1 MEGLAVI
8 LGLGIFFSPLIAVLF
23 LRKRIRSI
31 EELNADLQKRVS
43 NLESGLNSASEDTGE
58 LFKSD
63 IAPVHMNTGISDVTE
78 TFDETSAVQE
88 VKPLRKTRERKKEK
102 KVYPILQRLEK
113 QFLENWSGI
122 VGSVIMVLGAGFL
135 SIYAA
140 LKFDEFVRFL
150 LLLLLA
156 ALPGVLY
163 YLLKDREKW
172 QRQAL
177 WMRSISAAI
186 FLFACLGSAG
196 IPGLQ
201 WIHNPIQ
208 SLGLLILGIAVNL
221 ALSSLGRKEEFASF
235 HCLLSLLALSVLP
248 PGFVSLLMAVVITL
262 YALIHCYKNRW
273 ELHLLLVLSGFFAY
287 HMYWMYSLWG
297 PQFDALRLQG
307 AAALSLIFLV
317 STFVHYRKSYASPRF
332 QVFPFLTHLINW
344 LYFSVGMYLYIG
356 DKPERSIVLFAGSLL
371 ALSLSHRAARK
382 AIPWLRSSSVVMGQI
397 LLCAGLVSLKG
408 WDVPSIM
415 ISGFLY
421 VELLLFLQIII
432 RQKRREL
439 YRFALWSYLL
449 AAGILL
455 FLCLKTEGLNSL
467 IYVTALAVTALLHH
481 RMLWKREDRIWLS
494 EDFPWRLKREFSITG
509 FLAGLAGS
517 AALILLPP
525 DWGTYQYLYAAGLSI
540 IILTAY
546 RQSESRGLGTGV
558 LTYLVLFS
566 LMAADTLLSAE
577 SLGVQELAVILSLV
591 LSIGLSFFWEE
602 KVSRL
607 ISICALIMAVLTL
620 MITTFL
626 LFNPVSPLLPG
637 FFWLGGVL
645 LLIRLPGLPQRFRS
659 MAILFLLSFLIR
671 HFMVHINY
679 SENWGFWKL
688 RYFSDLALLLVFF
701 LWRRP
706 AEEKLHPL
714 FKGIL
719 EYSLDLGLLITAV
732 LIAIEVDGPW
742 VPFALSGVTLSI
754 LLYRLA
760 GKTAPRMPLYSLL
773 YYMLSLTGVSLSLL
787 NRPEVSRL
795 AAVLSLL
802 TLLGALLLFFR
813 KEDFRSTAL
822 PSLEKY
828 KHGLL
833 LYSLAL
839 VTAFFVYESFD
850 SSYLTLLLALECFFI
865 FSASLFLGESH
876 FRILSQ
882 GGLLLC
888 VIRLIFI
895 DLSESTVLLKGLVFL
910 GVGLMM
916 LGTNS
921 LYNRYKDRFKV
932 KELEE

>member
-8 LGLGIFFSPLIAVLF
+8 LGLGIFFSPLLALIF
-23 LRKRIRSI
+23 LRKRIKAI

-43 NLESGLNSASEDTGE
+43 NLESGLSPVSEFADE
-58 LFKSD
+58 LFEPGT
-63 IAPVHMNTGISDVTE
+63 APEPSEPPELSESPVMMNTEEIK
-78 TFDETSAVQE
+78 E
-88 VKPLRKTRERKKEK
+88 VKPLQKNRASKKERK
-102 KVYPILQRLEK
+102 VSPILQRLEK

-122 VGSVIMVLGAGFL
+122 VGSIIMVLGAGFL

-150 LLLLLA
+150 LLLLLS
-156 ALPGVLY
+156 ALPGVIY

-221 ALSSLGRKEEFASF
+221 ALSSLGKKEEFASF
-235 HCLLSLLALSVLP
+235 HCLLSLMALSVLP
-248 PGFVSLLMAVVITL
+248 PGFVSLIMAVVITL
-262 YALIHCYKNRW
+262 YALIHCYRNRW
-273 ELHLLLVLSGFFAY
+273 ELHLLLVLSGFFIY

-297 PQFDALRLQG
+297 AQFDALRLQG
-307 AAALSLIFLV
+307 AISLTVIFLV
-317 STFVHYRKSYASPRF
+317 STFVHYRKSYASPKF

-371 ALSLSHRAARK
+371 ALGLSHRAARK
-382 AIPWLRSSSVVMGQI
+382 AIPWLRSSSIVMGQI
-397 LLCAGLVSLKG
+397 LLCAGLVSLRG
-408 WDVPSIM
+408 WDVPSVM

-421 VELLLFLQIII
+421 MEALLFLQIII
-432 RQKRREL
+432 RQNRREL
-439 YRFALWSYLL
+439 YRFALWSTLL

-455 FLCLKTEGLNSL
+455 YLCLDREGLNSL

-481 RMLWKREDRIWLS
+481 RILWKKGDRMWLS
-494 EDFPWRLKREFSITG
+494 GDFPWRIKKEFSITG
-509 FLAGLAGS
+509 FLGGLAGC

-546 RQSESRGLGTGV
+546 RQSGSRGMRAGLM
-558 LTYLVLFS
+558 TYLILFS
-566 LMAADTLLSAE
+566 MMAADSLLSAE
-577 SLGVQELAVILSLV
+577 SLGLQELAVILSLS

-602 KVSRL
+602 KVSKI
-607 ISICALIMAVLTL
+607 ISFTALIMAAMTL
-620 MITTFL
+620 MITTYL

-637 FFWLGGVL
+637 FIWLGTVL
-645 LLIRLPGLPQRFRS
+645 LLIKLPGIPQRFRS
-659 MAILFLLSFLIR
+659 MAILILLSFLIR
-671 HFMVHINY
+671 HFMVHISY
-679 SENWGFWKL
+679 TESWGFWKL
-688 RYFSDLALLLVFF
+688 RYFSDLALLMVLF

-706 AEEKLHPL
+706 AQEKLHPL

-719 EYSLDLGLLITAV
+719 QYSLDLGLLLTAV
-732 LIAIEVDGPW
+732 LIAIELDGLW
-742 VPFALSGVTLSI
+742 IPFALSVVSLSI
-754 LLYRLA
+754 LLYRMA
-760 GKTAPRMPLYSLL
+760 GKTSPRMLIYSMA
-773 YYMLSLTGVSLSLL
+773 YYMLSLTGLCLNLL
-787 NRPEVSRL
+787 NSSAESIFST
-795 AAVLSLL
+795 VLSLL

-822 PSLEKY
+822 PTLEKY

-839 VTAFFVYESFD
+839 VTAFFMYESFD
-850 SSYLTLLLALECFFI
+850 SRYLTLLLALECFLI
-865 FSASLFLGESH
+865 FSASIFLGESH

-888 VIRLIFI
+888 VIRLIFF

-921 LYNRYKDRFKV
+921 LYNKYKDRFKV
-932 KELEE
+932 KEPVE